1 MATNE
6 RITPEIQNQLRQAVR
21 GPLPPNCTLLAD
33 QYIPLRDGVRLCC
46 DVYQPTGAGPL
57 PVILSIAPYI
67 KELQLQPA
75 LLTHSIEAGPTDTLV
90 ASGYVHV
97 IATHRGAGLSQG
109 QYDHISAKEQADFHD
124 VIEWL
129 SQQSWCN
136 GAVGMVGDS
145 HFAVN
150 SLWATTQQHPALKCV
165 VPYDAMADFY
175 RDFAYPGGVYRSS
188 FLSKWYIDSMHQFA
202 WPGPVEGRLAPANQ
216 LQDFIDNPF
225 DGPYWWERSLR
236 TRLDR
241 IRTPVLHMVPTS
253 PVHTRGQLSAY
264 SLGNYTRKLVVT
276 PRPENSKEHWLFL
289 KSEPLK
295 AYMLRFLDHWL
306 KGVDTG
312 IMDEP
317 EVAICDSGT
326 NEWRYENEYPL
337 ARTQWTPFYLGGS
350 AEGGHEGHVG
360 DIGTEAP
367 THDHAADSYRM
378 PDWDRV
384 ANGEP
389 VLSYRT
395 PPMTRP
401 LRVHGP
407 LSATIYAS
415 TTATD
420 TVWFV
425 KLFDIAPDG
434 KAMPLSDGVL
444 KASFLELDPALSR
457 PGLPWHPY
465 TRRDMP
471 ESGKVYEYQIELRP
485 IFHTFKP
492 GHRLSV
498 QIQSNDPQFMNF
510 LHTVYNTEMLPYP
523 ATNTVYR
530 TRQYASH
537 LLLPVIPDAP
547 EIMPVGA
554 PLKDVTWPIQG
565 LTW

>member
-1 MATNE
+1 MSTNE
-6 RITPEIQNQLRQAVR
+6 RITQEIQDDLRRRVR
-21 GPLPPNCTLLAD
+21 GPLPANCTLIAD
-33 QYIPLRDGVRLCC
+33 QFIPMRDGVRLCC
-46 DVYQPTGAGPL
+46 DVYQPTGAQAL

-75 LLTHSIEAGPTDTLV
+75 LLTHSIEAGPTDTFI

-109 QYDHISAKEQADFHD
+109 QYDHISAKEQADFFD
-124 VIEWL
+124 VIEWI
-129 SQQSWCN
+129 SHQPWCN

-165 VPYDAMADFY
+165 VPYDAMSDFY
-175 RDFAYPGGVYRSS
+175 RDFAYPGGAYRSS

-202 WPGPVEGRLAPANQ
+202 WPGPVEGRMAPANQ

-236 TRLDR
+236 TQLDR
-241 IRTPVLHMVPTS
+241 IKTPVLHMVPTS

-264 SLGNYTRKLVVT
+264 SLGKYTKKLVIT

-306 KGVDTG
+306 KGKATG

-326 NEWRYENEYPL
+326 GEWRHENEYPL
-337 ARTQWTPFYLGGS
+337 ARTQWTPYYLNGS
-350 AEGGHEGHVG
+350 AEGGREGHVG
-360 DIGTEAP
+360 SITTSSP
-367 THDHAADSYRM
+367 THEAAADSFQM
-378 PDWDRV
+378 PDWDLV
-384 ANGEP
+384 AAGKP
-389 VLSYRT
+389 VLSYT
-395 PPMTRP
+395 SAPMEKP
-401 LRVHGP
+401 LRVYGP
-407 LSATIYAS
+407 LSAVLYAS
-415 TTATD
+415 TTAHD
-420 TVWFV
+420 TVLFV
-425 KLFDIAPDG
+425 KLFDIASDG
-434 KAMPLSDGVL
+434 TSMPLSDGVL
-444 KASFLELDPALSR
+444 KASFRELDPALSR

-485 IFHTFKP
+485 IFHTFTP

-498 QIQSNDPQFMNF
+498 YIQSNDPAFMNF

-523 ATNTVYR
+523 ATNRVYR
-530 TRQYASH
+530 TQQHASH
-537 LLLPVIPDAP
+537 LLLPVIPDAA
-547 EIMPVGA
+547 EIAPVAA
-554 PLKDVTWPIQG
+554 PLSDVVWPIQG
-565 LTW
+565 LVW